1 MRVNYLIILLVL
13 LISMIP
19 DHSDKMRIQGSQSVK
34 LRIISIT
41 WSGKAWDHSIT
52 DTTFLEINI
61 GEEFGSKNA
70 PPFFK
75 LIDIIDD
82 QSVKIQFTN
91 DLVVV
96 GEPVAYTSKQ
106 NPIIITG
113 STNCFRT
120 RLFDAGTDY
129 CIDILEINNQI
140 E

>member
-1 MRVNYLIILLVL
+1 M
-13 LISMIP
+13 SMIP
-19 DHSDKMRIQGSQSVK
+19 DHSDTARIRGSQSVR
-34 LRIISIT
+34 LRIISIA

-52 DTTFLEINI
+52 DTTILEIII

-70 PPFFK
+70 PPYFK
-75 LIDIIDD
+75 LIDIIDE
-82 QSVKIQFTN
+82 QSVKIQFTD

-120 RLFDAGTDY
+120 RLFDTGTDY
-129 CIDILEINNQI
+129 CIDILEIKNQI